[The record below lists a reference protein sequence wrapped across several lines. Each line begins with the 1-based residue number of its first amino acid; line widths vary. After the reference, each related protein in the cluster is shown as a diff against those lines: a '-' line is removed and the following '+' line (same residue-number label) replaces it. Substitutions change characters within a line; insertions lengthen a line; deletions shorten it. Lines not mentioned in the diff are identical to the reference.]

1 MLRFCPQV
9 PHCILF
15 PLMLLPSLLSTG
27 NFLYMYPDWENY
39 HGLGLDSRTFHHHE
53 DQNPRHMRHQRNS
66 NQEPCLATPDI
77 YFVLDKSDR
86 MARGW
91 PYVSQFVEDM
101 VQRLSNQDLRVSFI
115 SFSCK
120 GNIILPITGNREEIK
135 KGLQRLKNTIP
146 AGHEEL
152 FQGLW
157 KANKQIKKVNS
168 GGVHRPSMIISVLFS
183 PLDDITYNYSLEE
196 VDTIR
201 KMGTT
206 IYSVGLGLSEE
217 DQVRVQVTTCSS
229 EPQLKNTLPEVV
241 LSFSRG
247 CGQQVT
253 TAAIRGLAGKPENA
267 FPNKKAEEM
276 TDLITPLASKICPSL
291 TSSDTRFICMGES
304 TPVVLRGKGFDFAMR
319 KEDVICRFHFMDIN
333 KTFTDFKAFNLTNT
347 TVTCPGPIV
356 GEPGKMIHVEL
367 SLDNG
372 KNFMNKNLYVAS
384 KTCDVFLEVVASN
397 LSFSQ
402 GATFPPTVKP
412 TTRRHTTPSTST
424 TTTTPSIKTI
434 PTITTLPTTES
445 PTTEVLKPSI
455 GGYIFS
461 PIILFLVLT
470 TMLAGCF
477 WQLCCHPPV
486 EEELPKPEPQPR
498 EKKQPPLPVSLPPE
512 DPSPIV
518 IVCCCEC
525 CCLYVSS
532 DTELLQVADG
542 SLLGSHSPAA
552 SPIYAVDL

>member
-39 HGLGLDSRTFHHHE
+39 RGLGVDSRTFHHHE
-53 DQNPRHMRHQRNS
+53 DQNKRHIRHQRNS

-101 VQRLSNQDLRVSFI
+101 LQRLSNQDLRVSFI

-196 VDTIR
+196 VDIIR

-217 DQVRVQVTTCSS
+217 DQI
-229 EPQLKNTLPEVV
+229 K
-241 LSFSRG
+241 
-247 CGQQVT
+247 
-253 TAAIRGLAGKPENA
+253 GLAGKPENA
-267 FPNKKAEEM
+267 FPNKKVEDM

-291 TSSDTRFICMGES
+291 TSLDTRFICMRES

-356 GEPGKMIHVEL
+356 GEPGKMILVEL

-372 KNFMNKNLYVAS
+372 KNFMNKNLFVAS
-384 KTCDVFLEVVASN
+384 KTCDVFLEVVAYN

-412 TTRRHTTPSTST
+412 TTRRHTTPSTTIST
-424 TTTTPSIKTI
+424 TTTTPSIKTT
-434 PTITTLPTTES
+434 PTIATLPTTKS

-455 GGYIFS
+455 DGYIFA

-470 TMLAGCF
+470 TLLAGCF
-477 WQLCCHPPV
+477 WQLCCHRPV

-498 EKKQPPLPVSLPPE
+498 EKKQPPPPASLPTPTPPE

-525 CCLYVSS
+525 CCVYVSS
-532 DTELLQVADG
+532 DTEPRVHLGPAPSLLLSVPPSPRQLLQVADG
-542 SLLGSHSPAA
+542 SLGSQSPAVT
-552 SPIYAVDL
+552 PIYAVDLRGAA